1 MAQIAHA
8 DKPIATPR
16 KRLNSRS
23 EVFAIFVACSF
34 PNFVWA
40 IPLTLAYVSGWLLR
54 LSLMETLVV
63 IAYIFAFVLVESLL
77 VFAVVMA
84 LIHILPRR
92 VFGMNPIPFTAL
104 FVLLTTAFVIFLNMT
119 QEKALNAGNVLG
131 TLAALAVY
139 VVLVAAAWLLL
150 RRSPRLARAV
160 SAVID
165 RLMPLTL
172 LYATLGVVGLIVVIA
187 RFLFA

>member
-8 DKPIATPR
+8 EKSMATPR

-34 PNFVWA
+34 PIFVWA

-54 LSLMETLVV
+54 LTLMETLVV
-63 IAYIFAFVLVESLL
+63 IAYIFAFVLVESLI
-77 VFAVVMA
+77 VFAVVMV

-92 VFGMNPIPFTAL
+92 FLGPNPLPFTAL

-131 TLAALAVY
+131 TLGALAAY
-139 VVLVAAAWLLL
+139 VALVAGAYWLL
-150 RRSPRLARAV
+150 RRSPRFARGV
-160 SAVID
+160 SAIID